1 MKLVVIFFVLVVLSG
16 CELLPFEQSI
26 ERKTD
31 DLATCERPQSVDN
44 SNYLKRCELRPWL
57 DYWVSVSQLDWSVRK
72 RMIAQLSLEQDN
84 ASMLK
89 TILLSN
95 VNDTPYQSRLRA
107 QSYAE
112 QLLKSQTEVM
122 ANFIQYIILAPTQR
136 KLELESAIA
145 TLSRIN
151 TAHTKEIEIK
161 QAQLKQQN
169 ERIQEQERQIDKL
182 LQLEKSIVNKPTI
195 EQP

>member
-31 DLATCERPQSVDN
+31 DLATCERSQSVDN